1 MADFFEKYRITDD
14 ARISIILNTFMY
26 IDKCSVSDNK
36 QTLGS
41 IVKQMSYDGLEDFQK
56 SALWIMKE
64 TVNKDAET
72 ADLELITFSENMDKK
87 FKGAYA
93 AAFKKS
99 DNSKVYV
106 VYRGTGSGR
115 WYDNGDGLANV
126 SSDYQRVAMW
136 YFNDVIERLGG
147 NIPRKFVVTGH
158 SKGGNLAQ
166 YVTMKSKYRS
176 VVESCIS
183 FDGQGFSPEFL
194 DELDCTDDEYKAMC
208 NKMYSICG
216 DNDYVNVLG
225 KKIIPFE
232 HTIYIKTNTQWNDM
246 YGAHSIVPK
255 MFSDVKEEY
264 CGFLYDFGNDRFN
277 EQTLEQREMARCSKE
292 LSAKVM
298 ELGHAE
304 REDICR
310 SLMTVAEKFLG
321 GTGSPEGVKG
331 EMASVEEGVGFLT
344 NMFEVIAPLTTYA
357 GKTAMEDMIFKYLIL
372 SKDPNAD
379 PSLVTASTASKISY
393 IMSDPSITKM
403 YYLGAS
409 LAIES
414 CADMFDSA
422 VTGIGRLTISSKM
435 KGISWLIEAE
445 LNATEKVAGFISTAK
460 DKVNDALKKYLS
472 GEKTSSVSSDPVSSS
487 WDNFTGTV
495 QADGRNVIKGTEK
508 QDYII
513 GSDKDDVIYG
523 YGNSDSIH
531 GSENNDEIYGGEGD
545 DTIYGDNGDDKIIG
559 DEGNDTLIGGNGNDN
574 LHGGIGDDKLR
585 GGKGDDL
592 LNGSIGNDILSG
604 GEGNDTLSGGAG
616 NDTYVFERGFGIDTI
631 NDREGDNVLEFKDIS
646 ADEFVIVLEDGGDL
660 HIGIKGT
667 SDAVIIKNYPLC
679 SNSFTLIIGGEKYRI
694 SENNSRY
701 ELTK

>member
-1 MADFFEKYRITDD
+1 MDDFFEKYGVTNE

-26 IDKCSVSDNK
+26 IDKCSVSENK

-64 TVNKDAET
+64 TVNRNTDA
-72 ADLELITFSENMDKK
+72 ADLELITFSENMDGK

-99 DNSKVYV
+99 DGSELYV

-115 WYDNGDGLANV
+115 WYDNGDGLANI
-126 SSDYQRVAMW
+126 SSDYQRIAVW
-136 YFNDVIERLGG
+136 YFNDVIERFGG
-147 NIPRKFVVTGH
+147 NIPAKLVVTGH

-166 YVTMKSKYRS
+166 YVTMKSKYRAY
-176 VVESCIS
+176 VKYCIS

-194 DELDCTDDEYKAMC
+194 DELDCTDDEYKEIC

-225 KKIIPFE
+225 KKVIPFD
-232 HTIYIKTNTQWNDM
+232 HTIYIKTKTQWNDM

-255 MFSDVKEEY
+255 QFSNVKDEY
-264 CGFLYDFGNDRFN
+264 CGFLYDFAGDRFN
-277 EQTLEQREMARCSKE
+277 EQTLEQREIARCSKE

-310 SLMTVAEKFLG
+310 TLMTMAEKFLG
-321 GTGSPEGVKG
+321 GTGSAEGVNG
-331 EMASVEEGVGFLT
+331 EAASVEEEVGFLT

-357 GKTAMEDMIFKYLIL
+357 GKTAMEDMIFKHLIL

-379 PSLVTASTASKISY
+379 PSLATASTMSKLSY

-403 YYLGAS
+403 YYLGVT

-414 CADMFDSA
+414 CADMVNTA
-422 VTGIGRLTISSKM
+422 VTGIGRLAISSKM
-435 KGISWLIEAE
+435 KGISGLIEAE
-445 LNATEKVAGFISTAK
+445 MNAAEKVAGLIVTAK
-460 DKVNDALKKYLS
+460 DKVDDALKKHF
-472 GEKTSSVSSDPVSSS
+472 SSERADSSSNDS
-487 WDNFTGTV
+487 WDNFTGTK
-495 QADGRNVIKGTEK
+495 QADGRNVIKGTER

-513 GSDKDDVIYG
+513 GSDADDVIYG
-523 YGNSDSIH
+523 YGENDSIH
-531 GSENNDEIYGGEGD
+531 GSEGNDEIYGGEGN
-545 DTIYGDNGDDKIIG
+545 DTIYGDNGDDKLLG
-559 DEGNDTLIGGNGNDN
+559 DEGNDLLIGGNGNDD
-574 LHGGIGDDKLR
+574 LHGGIGDDELR
-585 GGKGDDL
+585 GGRGDDL
-592 LNGSIGNDILSG
+592 LNGSIGNDILNG

-646 ADEFVIVLEDGGDL
+646 ADEFEIVLEDGGDL
-660 HIGIKGT
+660 HIGVKGT

-679 SNSFTLIIGGEKYRI
+679 KNNFTLLIGGEKYRI

-701 ELTK
+701 ELIK